1 MRHSI
6 KRVSKSALS
15 VILALMMV
23 VSTMAV
29 GIVTTSAATFNK
41 WMIVGNFYNNWSTTD
56 NPYVINSIEGKIEID
71 FSSISTKSLEFK
83 LQAIMDDNSTVWQ
96 GSDQT
101 NSLTEGTEYRLY
113 WDNKDEN
120 SNTKDKNFNF
130 SVTKRYVTFEV
141 VSDGTYNYIKLTQ
154 SDTSSGSGET
164 TTDLATSQKTLVVSY
179 DKCTTDTYTNI
190 WPYATNGSGSNNAMT
205 QYNGIT
211 GLYSYD
217 LTNFSTGSDNKI
229 NVIVKPKDNWDN
241 QTNMVTITKP
251 KQIYFYNSSTNSHTD
266 DGKKGIDYTPIAIK
280 SLSTTEVTS
289 GQDNTITFTPAG
301 GVPYFLSDK
310 GTSAN
315 YTLNVYKGSGTSG
328 TQIVNNASIAN
339 AGTYDVTWN
348 PSSTSDNQLTFVLS
362 DGIDSVSYTA
372 DFTVSAP
379 VTSYTVLYGS
389 NNSEFGSITAAAGG
403 SPIGSTVTAG
413 TEVTF
418 TATPNGGYKV
428 EGWYSNAGCTDK
440 IAGTSTAN
448 VYKVTVNSDTTVYVK
463 FKDSTSGTANF
474 HGGDVLYLNTGA
486 WKSGE
491 AFFAVKC
498 INGSTATWARMDE
511 VTGEDGLYKVT
522 LPGDS
527 STAYTDL
534 KFGRMNKDYS
544 STAEA
549 DLKDDY
555 VWNYQETTSVGY
567 PTDGQNCLK
576 VNAANGQN
584 NWDNNA
590 EWTTYSTKTPVDA
603 PEIEVDS
610 TVIADTV
617 DAYVTLRV
625 KNYDTLNTKY
635 TEGLDFVLYKNGAA
649 VANLT
654 SATYQIKEKG
664 TYKVQ
669 AVPHNTTDYSESA
682 FSNEVEV
689 TKAGTGY
696 EYYIIIQDN
705 TIAMTPSATESNVLY
720 STTTLGNGYWFK
732 IARTK
737 DGTTG
742 YSKSSAGDRSAESIN
757 VGDTKII
764 NDWTSDATSYNNAY
778 MQNGGAAYYIKFNTA
793 TGEISLSSTTDGK
806 VSINV
811 YAKDGTTID
820 GGTKQLGETSVTAGA
835 SQILAKEDY
844 IVYSAQADSY
854 LTIRTK
860 MDSTAVTN
868 GFYVYG
874 FCINGVYY
882 KAEAKINDIY
892 ETSYQVTG
900 NEKNGIVEI
909 TPVYYNKN
917 IEEANEYITVYA
929 DASQLG
935 DHWGNTI
942 SCYSYY
948 YKSTSGTDAF
958 ETTPYPGQPMLLGTN
973 GLYYTRVPRYYYSNG
988 QKILDS
994 NNNPYTISGV
1004 TLNSFTEKETHGTLY
1019 PEIGKNY
1026 QTYDY
1031 DDFKYIADLGYDTVK
1046 FVVQYRDDKVSY
1058 QSKLLGGKN
1067 NAQDMST
1074 SKLNINDYN
1083 STHGGWNDLLNYDD
1097 EQIDLIGNVLTAEQ
1111 KSNSPLYVVSV
1122 GNQKTSMGEYS
1133 TVWYVYDSQGQY
1145 VTQGIPS
1152 DFIERKVSANNKDNY
1167 NVINSNSAYKN
1178 HPVKITYE
1186 SEMNAST
1193 SVQPSN
1199 SGVRIDGRWL
1209 YTKST
1214 AQQIPVYLTVQYYDG
1229 TDWVTDT
1236 TATAGTA
1243 KIDDISTE
1251 NGVATKTFTERNVNA
1266 AISATAKSGYVFVE
1280 WGTVDENGT
1289 YTKLSNIKSASAEFM
1304 VDKSYN
1310 IVARFE
1316 KVEDGSLTISH
1327 EKYAG
1332 PDALGGGGYYKISA
1346 DVVNA
1351 SDSVITSYPISESP
1365 ITISNLADLKD
1376 NNYKIKITLTTTMK
1390 GDNEFADWY
1399 MLTPD
1404 GDYSNITQSAEVWG
1418 AKGEVSQ
1425 TITVDVVDL
1434 YDENGANIVVSTLQY
1449 YSDIAPVTKN
1459 AILYY
1464 KYLNRFGEE
1473 RTYTKVVELTEKYN
1487 YQITDDL
1494 IYDNAPAVE
1503 DLHKDCTWT
1512 ITEKTVTRQGTTAT
1526 LWGTHKDA
1534 KKRVHLSY
1542 GNLSTSDA
1550 IPNVDKEVTYNEYL
1564 KTTGTDEFYRA
1575 PAQGLD
1581 SENNQAPFAYWIVK
1595 EEGTEKEVAR
1605 CYSRDFNLRIV
1616 DHYDVTAIYSNDKE
1630 DVVTI
1635 SDPKFT
1641 REQFTD
1647 SSGNIKTDYLYADF
1661 IVAYM
1666 GTDNILLN
1674 SDAGKNYHTGLI
1686 VEYGKDN
1693 KITVDSENDD
1703 KVGSTYNGTLTE
1715 YTGFTYD
1722 QIKAI
1727 ATDSET
1733 KHESITITTVADGSM
1748 YAAHKFVIDN
1758 RKYNNFNRL
1767 DYYVQF
1773 NNNKNIRHYIMKA
1786 YYYVYQTDNDGKVIE
1801 GTYKVTE
1808 PVYFCYYNI
1817 GNSATK
1823 TETSNV

>member
-23 VSTMAV
+23 VSTMVVGMVTVGAAV
-29 GIVTTSAATFNK
+29 AFTNGEKIYLDTSKVSWWAPDSVTDMYLYGTNQTTWVSMELVSGKTTLYVGTIPTTGTYENVIFVRKGSHSSDWTKYNQSVDITDHGTGQNLYTFTDQ
-41 WMIVGNFYNNWSTTD
+41 NNRTPKGSWST
-56 NPYVINSIEGKIEID
+56 YG
-71 FSSISTKSLEFK
+71 
-83 LQAIMDDNSTVWQ
+83 
-96 GSDQT
+96 G
-101 NSLTEGTEYRLY
+101 
-113 WDNKDEN
+113 
-120 SNTKDKNFNF
+120 
-130 SVTKRYVTFEV
+130 
-141 VSDGTYNYIKLTQ
+141 
-154 SDTSSGSGET
+154 SSGSGDTKTPKYYYKGNQNGWKEGEALTVSDDGTFEYRKCTASSSHQFLLGYKDYWNAYKANNVVAGYNDTDIGSTYFTNSGEKDIICTYNSGDYYILAYYPSNENDPPIICAT
-164 TTDLATSQKTLVVSY
+164 TTLPSTTGEYTVNFGAVS
-179 DKCTTDTYTNI
+179 
-190 WPYATNGSGSNNAMT
+190 NGLISASVD
-205 QYNGIT
+205 
-211 GLYSYD
+211 S
-217 LTNFSTGSDNKI
+217 
-229 NVIVKPKDNWDN
+229 
-241 QTNMVTITKP
+241 
-251 KQIYFYNSSTNSHTD
+251 
-266 DGKKGIDYTPIAIK
+266 TPI
-280 SLSTTEVTS
+280 EN
-289 GQDNTITFTPAG
+289 GN
-301 GVPYFLSDK
+301 
-310 GTSAN
+310 
-315 YTLNVYKGSGTSG
+315 
-328 TQIVNNASIAN
+328 
-339 AGTYDVTWN
+339 
-348 PSSTSDNQLTFVLS
+348 
-362 DGIDSVSYTA
+362 
-372 DFTVSAP
+372 
-379 VTSYTVLYGS
+379 
-389 NNSEFGSITAAAGG
+389 
-403 SPIGSTVTAG
+403 TVTAG

-418 TATPNGGYKV
+418 TASPNPGYEV
-428 EGWYSNAGCTDK
+428 EGWYSNEGCTDK

-448 VYKVTVNSDTTVYVK
+448 EYKVNVNSDTTVYVK
-463 FKDSTSGTANF
+463 FKSSTTGTANF

-584 NWDNNA
+584 NWNNNA
-590 EWTTYSTKTPVDA
+590 TWTTYSTKTPVDA

-811 YAKDGTTID
+811 HAKDGTTIV

-835 SQILAKEDY
+835 SQILAQEDY

-860 MDSTAVTN
+860 MDATAVTN

-874 FCINGVYY
+874 FCINGIYY
-882 KAEAKINDIY
+882 KADAKSGNIY
-892 ETSYQVTG
+892 ETTYQVTG

-948 YKSTSGTDAF
+948 YKSANGTDAF

-1004 TLNSFTEKETHGTLY
+1004 TLNSFIEKEHHGTLY

-1031 DDFKYIADLGYDTVK
+1031 DDFKYIAELGYDTVK
-1046 FVVQYRDDKVSY
+1046 FVVQYRDDTVSY
-1058 QSKLLGGKN
+1058 QSKLLKGDKN
-1067 NAQDMST
+1067 AKDMST
-1074 SKLNINDYN
+1074 STLNINDYN

-1097 EQIDLIGNVLTAEQ
+1097 EQIDLIGNVLSAEQ
-1111 KSNSPLYVVSV
+1111 KMNTPLYVVSV

-1133 TVWYVYDSQGQY
+1133 TVWYVYNSQGEY

-1152 DFIERKVSANNKDNY
+1152 DFITRKDPNNNKPAY
-1167 NVINSNSAYKN
+1167 NTIFNSENYKN
-1178 HPVKITYE
+1178 HPVKISYE

-1193 SVQPSN
+1193 SVNPGN
-1199 SGVRIDGRWL
+1199 TGVRIDGRWL

-1214 AQQIPVYLTVQYYDG
+1214 AQQIPVDLTVQYYDG
-1229 TDWVTDT
+1229 SAWVNDV
-1236 TATAGTA
+1236 TAIAGTA
-1243 KIDDISTE
+1243 KIDDVSTE

-1280 WGTVDENGT
+1280 WGTVDDNGEN

-1310 IVARFE
+1310 LVARFE

-1327 EKYAG
+1327 GKYTG
-1332 PDALGGGGYYKISA
+1332 PGALGGGGYYKISA
-1346 DVVNA
+1346 NVVDDSDV
-1351 SDSVITSYPISESP
+1351 VITSYPISESP
-1365 ITISNLADLKD
+1365 ITISNLAGLKD
-1376 NNYKIKITLTTTMK
+1376 SGYKIKITLTTTMK
-1390 GDNEFADWY
+1390 GENKFVDWF

-1404 GDYSNITQSAEVWG
+1404 EDYSNITQSADVWG
-1418 AKGEVSQ
+1418 SNDPVSQ
-1425 TITVDVVDL
+1425 TITVDVADL

-1464 KYLNRFGEE
+1464 KYYNRFDEE
-1473 RTYTKVVELTEKYN
+1473 RTYTKVVELKEDYLTAHPDY
-1487 YQITDDL
+1487 YITDDL
-1494 IYDNAPAVE
+1494 IYENAPAVE
-1503 DLHKDCTWT
+1503 DLHKNCTWT
-1512 ITEKTVTRQGTTAT
+1512 ITDKKVTRQGTTAT
-1526 LWGTHKDA
+1526 LWGTHTELMHT
-1534 KKRVHLSY
+1534 VFY
-1542 GNLSTSDA
+1542 
-1550 IPNVDKEVTYNEYL
+1550 
-1564 KTTGTDEFYRA
+1564 KT
-1575 PAQGLD
+1575 
-1581 SENNQAPFAYWIVK
+1581 SENGNFDFKDVKDNEFLLQDNGEFFVANAKSTDGVKNFAYWIVYDLNEHKKGNDK
-1595 EEGTEKEVAR
+1595 EIAK
-1605 CYSRDFNLRIV
+1605 CYSTKFNLRILG
-1616 DHYDVTAIYSNDKE
+1616 DYYIYPVYGVKSQSLS
-1630 DVVTI
+1630 I
-1635 SDPKFT
+1635 SDPTFT
-1641 REQFTD
+1641 REQYTD
-1647 SSGNIKTDYLYADF
+1647 STGNVKSDYLYADF

-1666 GTDNILLN
+1666 SSNGILLN
-1674 SDAGKNYHTGLI
+1674 GDRAQTMNYHTGLI
-1686 VEYGKDN
+1686 VEFNKDQ
-1693 KITVDSENDD
+1693 KIVQDD
-1703 KVGSTYNGTLTE
+1703 IPDTKFEGTLPT
-1715 YTGFTYD
+1715 YTGFTTDEIEAFAQTGEYSKVSD
-1722 QIKAI
+1722 NKAMY
-1727 ATDSET
+1727 
-1733 KHESITITTVADGSM
+1733 KFSINNKD
-1748 YAAHKFVIDN
+1748 
-1758 RKYNNFNRL
+1758 YNNKNRL
-1767 DYYVQF
+1767 DYYVKF
-1773 NNNKNIRHYIMKA
+1773 PNTVNNKHYVFKA
-1786 YYYVYQTDNDGKVIE
+1786 YYYVYYTNRE
-1801 GTYKVTE
+1801 GNV
-1808 PVYFCYYNI
+1808 VYDMTQPIYFTLFDI
-1817 GNSATK
+1817 GNSSADTTK
-1823 TETSNV
+1823 TTE